1 MSRFLNGFPGKWAR
15 EAGVNLQ
22 VGIFSLFTIIAG
34 ILVYGSLKDI
44 IGFAGIL
51 GYVGPVGRFAGAS
64 SSNDYYSHILLI
76 PFVSAYFLFEERK
89 KILQGARYSFTG
101 VAPIATGILIYAVAL
116 WLRGWL
122 GDNDFAS
129 LATAGSLIFWWGGFL
144 LAFGPEAF
152 KTARFPMLFLLFTIP
167 IPQILLDWFIYILQV
182 ASTEVTEWLFQLTG
196 TDYIRN
202 GFIYKLPNITI
213 QVAKE
218 CSGIRSSIA
227 LIITGVLAGHL
238 FLRTGWRKLIL
249 IVAMIPFTIF
259 ERREDTDLEPACHD
273 YVDTKFITD
282 SWLHHARAAL
292 CSTCLRWGC
301 SACCSGGS
309 GNQKD
314 VDTLTDYW
322 LIGEQEKDRI
332 SRPFARETCSLEAAE
347 FTEEKRAEG
356 GIEEKTA
363 NSFLIFR

>member
-1 MSRFLNGFPGKWAR
+1 MNKTLNGSSQKGTR

-34 ILVYGSLKDI
+34 YLAYTSLSGLVN
-44 IGFAGIL
+44 IGGLL
-51 GYVGPVGRFAGAS
+51 GYGPIGRVVNVDAGANS
-64 SSNDYYSHILLI
+64 DYYSHILLI
-76 PFVSAYFLFEERK
+76 PFVSAYFLFEERRK
-89 KILQGARYSFTG
+89 VLQQARYSFCWGLT
-101 VAPIATGILIYAVAL
+101 VAAGGLLVYGVAL
-116 WLRGWL
+116 WFRGWL
-122 GDNDFAS
+122 GQNDFAS

-152 KTARFPMLFLLFTIP
+152 KTAEFPLLFLLFAIP

-182 ASTEVTEWLFQLTG
+182 GSTEVTEWLFQLTG

-202 GFIYKLPNITI
+202 GFFYRLPNITI
-213 QVAKE
+213 EVAKE

-259 ERREDTDLEPACHD
+259 KNGVRILTLSLLAI

-282 SWLHHARAAL
+282 SWLHHTGGFVFYLPAL
-292 CSTCLRWGC
+292 GMLGLLVWWFRKAERRGH
-301 SACCSGGS
+301 
-309 GNQKD
+309 
-314 VDTLTDYW
+314 LTQSSQRKAGD
-322 LIGEQEKDRI
+322 
-332 SRPFARETCSLEAAE
+332 
-347 FTEEKRAEG
+347 
-356 GIEEKTA
+356 
-363 NSFLIFR
+363 